1 MRDERE
7 KRDGR
12 DGGVFE
18 VSGTSFRAF
27 PASLARL
34 A

>member
-12 DGGVFE
+12 DGGMFE
-18 VSGTSFRAF
+18 DSGTSFRAF
-27 PASLARL
+27 PASRAHLA
-34 A
+34 